1 MTGTWI
7 SIGGGNMELKIE
19 TYNRLSRIQ
28 KELKAPKGQFN
39 PFGKFNYRS
48 CEDILTA
55 VKTILMEGET
65 VTISDKIVSVG
76 DRYYVD
82 ATATFAYQGYEI
94 NVTASAR
101 EQQAKK
107 GMDEAQITGSTS
119 SYARKYALNGLFAI
133 DDTKDP
139 DSGDPKQLE
148 KEKQDEADK
157 KFEQYELELEAAFN
171 EGVGAKWWADNYQQA
186 KKDCPKDFQQLV
198 QLKDAL
204 KLKASKVTPG
214 SDNAF
219 KGQNDLPI

>member
-1 MTGTWI
+1 M
-7 SIGGGNMELKIE
+7 SLLQKIQ
-19 TYNRLSRIQ
+19 S
-28 KELKAPKGQFN
+28 ELKAPKSQFN

-48 CEDILTA
+48 AEDIIEAL
-55 VKTILMEGET
+55 KPILAKHECSIITPQKVIEVGGRVYIET
-65 VTISDKIVSVG
+65 DARLLGPDLAIV
-76 DRYYVD
+76 
-82 ATATFAYQGYEI
+82 
-94 NVTASAR
+94 ASAQAQAR
-101 EQQAKK
+101 EEESKK
-107 GMDEAQITGSTS
+107 GMDASQISGSTGSYS
-119 SYARKYALNGLFAI
+119 KKYALNNLFAI
-133 DDTKDP
+133 DDNKDP
-139 DSGDPKQLE
+139 DAGDPKQV
-148 KEKQDEADK
+148 EADK